1 MENTSATNPNKKKF
15 VESLASKSY
24 TGPSVVD
31 YLSKSGYDSSLAS
44 RNQLAAEYGIQNY
57 VPGTAQ
63 SNTALMAALRGGA
76 PTTGSVTNPSGTNVP
91 GASNT
96 TVSPTGGTT
105 TTSNPYKS
113 YLESLVSSGS
123 FGTAMDK
130 SRADYER
137 LAGIQSEGEAKAL
150 EARRMYE
157 ELLDRPG
164 GYVSGAR
171 EAAGLSSRRYNQEL
185 ADLALRE
192 SAAARTAGASQS
204 FLQTLLSAGK
214 DLSDLTME
222 EQKLLQKETPAPFT
236 ISPGQGRYEY
246 DETTGEYRQAAYLP
260 PLPKASGVSTVNL
273 TPTDKQGLIAIGMTT
288 KDIAV
293 MEEEINEFGINAV
306 LEGQDDPRVR
316 DAIMKAYGGKVEE
329 ESKLTREN
337 VAKFYGLTDDG
348 SKTGFLGLGKTT
360 SQKLDKIMQTIARYQ
375 ALGMSDDDIVK
386 LLLE

>member
-15 VESLASKSY
+15 VESLAAKSY

-44 RNQLAAEYGIQNY
+44 RNQLASEYGVKDYI
-57 VPGTAQ
+57 PGSAQ
-63 SNTALMAALRGGA
+63 SNTALMAALRGGNNN
-76 PTTGSVTNPSGTNVP
+76 VTNPSGTNVP
-91 GASNT
+91 GASDT
-96 TVSPTGGTT
+96 TTSVSGGTT
-105 TTSNPYKS
+105 APSNPYKQYLQSLFGGDS
-113 YLESLVSSGS
+113 YKSAFEKY
-123 FGTAMDK
+123 GTD
-130 SRADYER
+130 SER
-137 LAGIQSEGEAKAL
+137 LAGIQSEGEAKEL
-150 EARRMYE
+150 EARRLYE
-157 ELLDRPG
+157 ETLNRPG
-164 GYVSGAR
+164 GLLSGAQQ
-171 EAAGLSSRRYNQEL
+171 AAAVQSRLSNQEL

-192 SAAARTAGASQS
+192 SAAARTAGASQNY
-204 FLQTLLSAGK
+204 LQTLLSAGK

-273 TPTDKQGLIAIGMTT
+273 TPTDKQGLVAIGMTT
-288 KDIAV
+288 KDIAA

-306 LEGQDDPRVR
+306 LEGQDDPKVR

-348 SKTGFLGLGKTT
+348 RKTGLLGLGKTT
-360 SQKLDKIMQTIARYQ
+360 SQKLDEIMQTIQRYQ
-375 ALGMSDDDIVK
+375 ALGMSDDDIIK
-386 LLLE
+386 LLQQKK

>member
-15 VESLASKSY
+15 VESLAAKSY
-24 TGPSVVD
+24 NGPSVVD

-44 RNQLAAEYGIQNY
+44 RNQLASEYGVKDYI
-57 VPGTAQ
+57 PGSAQ
-63 SNTALMAALRGGA
+63 SNTALMAALRGGNNN
-76 PTTGSVTNPSGTNVP
+76 VTNPSGTNVP
-91 GASNT
+91 GASDT
-96 TVSPTGGTT
+96 TTSVSGGTT
-105 TTSNPYKS
+105 TPSNPYKQYLQSLFGGDS
-113 YLESLVSSGS
+113 YKSAFEKY
-123 FGTAMDK
+123 GTD
-130 SRADYER
+130 SER
-137 LAGIQSEGEAKAL
+137 LAGIQSEGEAKEL

-157 ELLDRPG
+157 QLLNQSG
-164 GYVSGAR
+164 GLKSGA
-171 EAAGLSSRRYNQEL
+171 EQSAAVSSRGYNQEL

-192 SAAARTAGASQS
+192 SAAARTAGASQNY
-204 FLQTLLSAGK
+204 LQTLLSAGK

-222 EQKLLQKETPAPFT
+222 EQKLLQKETPEPFT

-273 TPTDKQGLIAIGMTT
+273 TPTDKQGLVAIGMTT
-288 KDIAV
+288 KDIAA

-306 LEGQDDPRVR
+306 LEGQTDPKVR

-348 SKTGFLGLGKTT
+348 TKTGLFGLGKTT
-360 SQKLDKIMQTIARYQ
+360 SQKLDEIMQTIQRYQ
-375 ALGMSDDDIVK
+375 ALGMSDNDIIE
-386 LLLE
+386 LLQKG